1 MKKIKYIFLA
11 LATVMF
17 LYNCEDTLVPDTDY
31 TTFEAS
37 AIDFGIDPEGT
48 GSLEVSVFATKASS
62 SERQLTIAVVEDA
75 TDATGYTVP
84 NFVIIPAGQTV
95 GSFTVTA
102 NGADI
107 DPANGNTITVE
118 ITDADGSFFGGPVAI
133 NLKQVCPYPELLL
146 KISFDSYPEEQ
157 YWEIYDMNDNL
168 LLEGGTYPGE
178 STLSQKF
185 CLAPGSYQF
194 LMGDVY
200 GDGGGAYTL
209 TYNGS
214 VIVSSDGDYGFGEVT
229 VITLD

>member
-1 MKKIKYIFLA
+1 MKNIKYIFFAIASVL
-11 LATVMF
+11 F

-37 AIDFGIDPEGT
+37 SIEFGIDPEGT

-102 NGADI
+102 NGSDI

-146 KISFDSYPEEQ
+146 NISFDSYPEEQ
-157 YWEIYDMNDNL
+157 YFEIYDMSDNL
-168 LLEGGTYPGE
+168 LIEGGTFPGE
-178 STLSQKF
+178 STLATKF
-185 CLAPGSYQF
+185 CLAPGQYQF
-194 LMGDVY
+194 LMGDTY

-214 VIVSSDGDYGFGEVT
+214 VIHSSDGDYGFGEVI
-229 VITLD
+229 VITLN